1 VTLSP
6 RIRRRLTGLDQEQL
20 NYDPVELD
28 LTAPPPGW
36 HVDDRHQELVG
47 EAPGMPVAD
56 GSFAVARR
64 LISGYKFA
72 DPSLVRAFYDP
83 ELPLAGRR
91 MLLELRTLKLL
102 RIYVGVRVGDVYEEE
117 RRLDG
122 RPLHVFGWY
131 YRTLRGHV
139 EKGQMN
145 WEVQKWLD
153 SGEVAFHVHSVS
165 RPARDRNMAIR
176 LGFRMLRRHERALFL
191 DSTCRRMRQF
201 TELGLDRDGGAQR
214 IARASPQ
221 LTARQ
226 LSSSDDSHA
235 ELAEE
240 VEHTKFPEEA

>member
-1 VTLSP
+1 MTLSP
-6 RIRRRLTGLDQEQL
+6 RIRRRLTGLDDEQL
-20 NYDPVELD
+20 NYDPAKLD
-28 LTAPPPGW
+28 LTDPPPGW
-36 HVDDRHQELVG
+36 HVDDRRQVLVG
-47 EAPGMPVAD
+47 EAPGEPVTD

-83 ELPLAGRR
+83 GLPLAGRR

-117 RRLDG
+117 RQMDG

-153 SGEVAFHVHSVS
+153 TGEVAFHVRSVS
-165 RPARDRNMAIR
+165 RPAKDRNLIIR
-176 LGFRMLRRHERALFL
+176 LGFRLLRGHERTLFL
-191 DSTCRRMRQF
+191 NSTSRRMREF
-201 TELGLDRDGGAQR
+201 TELGLDPNGRAKR
-214 IARASPQ
+214 IRQASPE

-235 ELAEE
+235 ELADE
-240 VEHTKFPEEA
+240 VEHTI

>member
-1 VTLSP
+1 MTLSP
-6 RIRRRLTGLDQEQL
+6 RIRRRLSGLADKPV
-20 NYDPVELD
+20 NYDPAELD
-28 LTAPPPGW
+28 LNDPPPGW
-36 HVDDRHQELVG
+36 HVDDRLQALVG
-47 EAPGMPVAD
+47 EAPGEPLTD
-56 GSFAVARR
+56 GSFAIARR

-102 RIYVGVRVGDVYEEE
+102 RIRVGVRVGDVYEEE
-117 RRLDG
+117 RQVDG

-145 WEVQKWLD
+145 WEVQKWVD

-165 RPARDRNMAIR
+165 RPARDRNLIIR
-176 LGFRMLRRHERALFL
+176 LGFRLLRGHERALFL
-191 DSTCRRMRQF
+191 DSTSRRVREF
-201 TELGLDRDGGAQR
+201 TELGLDPDGGSQR
-214 IARASPQ
+214 IREASPD
-221 LTARQ
+221 LTARH
-226 LSSSDDSHA
+226 LSSNDGSHT

-240 VEHTKFPEEA
+240 IEHGQFQAEE